1 MNIVDAI
8 LIVILIIGALGGM
21 RRGAVKSIVSLV
33 GSIVVLLLS
42 WILKGSLANILIS
55 KLPQIGNNAAVS
67 VLVYHILSF
76 ILLLI
81 VFSLLYRVLL
91 KVTDIV
97 EKVFDATIILG
108 FVSRVI
114 GAVIGAITTYVV
126 LFFIL
131 FILSIFNIKYLN
143 NSKVSNFMLEK
154 TPALAPLVKNTFEGI
169 KEVYESNSTE
179 EQIKILFEKNIINE
193 DNMNKIL
200 EKVN

>member
-1 MNIVDAI
+1 MNLVDAI
-8 LIVILIIGALGGM
+8 LIVIIIIGALGGM

-114 GAVIGAITTYVV
+114 GAVTTYVV

-169 KEVYESNSTE
+169 KEVYESNNAE